1 LDAAAEGIKLYF
13 DKALGSLLL
22 YKFERQQ
29 YSEILKSS
37 QNRPM
42 SDLYGAEHLLRLL
55 AKLPELIVTTDME
68 QDTVAVLIEGVS
80 ELIKYL
86 AKNVGTLFVSEYN
99 AATPMYIRMANA
111 S

>member
-1 LDAAAEGIKLYF
+1 MIFRELDAAAEGIKLYF

-42 SDLYGAEHLLRLL
+42 SDIYGAEHLLRLL
-55 AKLPELIVTTDME
+55 GISSPSLLLFLICKFQM
-68 QDTVAVLIEGVS
+68 LI
-80 ELIKYL
+80 LC
-86 AKNVGTLFVSEYN
+86 
-99 AATPMYIRMANA
+99 
-111 S
+111 

>member
-1 LDAAAEGIKLYF
+1 
-13 DKALGSLLL
+13 L

-42 SDLYGAEHLLRLL
+42 SDIYGAEHLLRLL

-68 QDTVAVLIEGVS
+68 QDTVAVLIDGVS
-80 ELIKYL
+80 ELIKYAL
-86 AKNVGTLFVSEYN
+86 IHLFFFGSN
-99 AATPMYIRMANA
+99 L
-111 S
+111 